1 MFPNHASPVKKKS
14 IPSVPSPEL
23 VDFLYDNDLP
33 EGVDVSLASVSAR
46 DSVWDKHRLD
56 TLIIQEMYAI
66 ECEFER
72 YSERM
77 TDCSG
82 WLKFGFNEV
91 NGLVLKQAFFCR
103 VRYCGMCQWRRS
115 LLWKALMYKTYDEIM
130 QTHPT
135 HRFVFLTL
143 TVRNPKI
150 EDLRETLQ
158 HMNKSWQR
166 LIKRKEF
173 MAGVEGW
180 VRTTEVTRPKQKRKT
195 KKDPIV
201 YCPKTK
207 NTHAHPHFHVILMV
221 KPSYFSGKNYIKRQ
235 RWQELWADCLRVDYM
250 PQVDIRTVKPRKK
263 GAGDDDG
270 MRGAIAETLKY
281 AVKPDDIMHDNEDPK
296 AREWFYEL
304 TRQTHK
310 LRFVATGGLL
320 KNALKP
326 DDDITNEDMIDT
338 GNDDEIT
345 ETDDRRL
352 NFSFYKSKGGYLYNP
367 IHNEQVNKMIKYLVV
382 TDNGMP
388 EVETEDMNEACEACL
403 KLENTSFF
411 EINTKNPMTPVG
423 VWEVVKLKDDGGVE
437 FSFKYWKDVVAEG
450 CKC

>member
-143 TVRNPKI
+143 TLKNPPI
-150 EDLRETLQ
+150 GDLRETLQ
-158 HMNKSWQR
+158 HMNKSWKR
-166 LIKRKEF
+166 LINRKEF
-173 MAGVEGW
+173 MAAVKGW
-180 VRTTEVTRPKQKRKT
+180 VRTTEVTRPKDPKDKNKKYKR
-195 KKDPIV
+195 V
-201 YCPKTK
+201 CPTTG

-221 KPSYFSGKNYIKRQ
+221 DPSYFGRNYIKRDK
-235 RWQELWADCLRVDYM
+235 WQELWADCLRVDYM

-367 IHNEQVNKMIKYLVV
+367 IHNE
-382 TDNGMP
+382 
-388 EVETEDMNEACEACL
+388 
-403 KLENTSFF
+403 
-411 EINTKNPMTPVG
+411 
-423 VWEVVKLKDDGGVE
+423 
-437 FSFKYWKDVVAEG
+437 
-450 CKC
+450 

>member
-1 MFPNHASPVKKKS
+1 MFPNHASPVNKKS
-14 IPSVPSPEL
+14 IPSVPSFEL
-23 VDFLYDNDLP
+23 INFLYDNDLP
-33 EGVDVSLASVSAR
+33 DGVDVPLASVSAR

-91 NGLVLKQAFFCR
+91 NGLVLKQACFCR
-103 VRYCGMCQWRRS
+103 VRYCAMCQWRRS
-115 LLWKALMYKTYDEIM
+115 LLWKAMMYKTYDEIM

-166 LIKRKEF
+166 LKDRKEF
-173 MAGVEGW
+173 ISGVEGW
-180 VRTTEVTRPKQKRKT
+180 VRTTEVTRPKDPKDKDKKYKRVC
-195 KKDPIV
+195 PI
-201 YCPKTK
+201 TG

-221 KPSYFSGKNYIKRQ
+221 KPSYFGKGYIKRDK
-235 RWQELWADCLRVDYM
+235 WQELWADCLRVDYL
-250 PQVDIRTVKPRKK
+250 PQVDVRTVKPRKK
-263 GAGDDDG
+263 GAGDDG

-281 AVKPDDIMHDNEDPK
+281 AVKPDDIMHDSEDPK

-304 TRQTHK
+304 TRQTHR

-320 KNALKP
+320 KNALKADNELT
-326 DDDITNEDMIDT
+326 DDDLIRT
-338 GNDDEIT
+338 GNDEET
-345 ETDDRRL
+345 EETDERRL
-352 NFSFYKSKGGYLYNP
+352 NFTWYKFKGGYLYNP
-367 IHNEQVNKMIKYLVV
+367 NHNE
-382 TDNGMP
+382 
-388 EVETEDMNEACEACL
+388 
-403 KLENTSFF
+403 
-411 EINTKNPMTPVG
+411 
-423 VWEVVKLKDDGGVE
+423 
-437 FSFKYWKDVVAEG
+437 
-450 CKC
+450 